1 MGIQNL
7 NRLLKEQCTDSLRL
21 ISLSEL
27 SGKKIAVDI
36 SIYLYKYTI
45 ENSLIEN
52 IYLMLSVFRYYN
64 IIPIFIFDGKPPTEK
79 KELLLQRLQKKKMA
93 QEEYNALQNKMVN
106 NDLIDEDEKQH
117 IISTMEQLK
126 KKFIYIDKHN
136 IETVKQLIHA
146 YGASYYDAPREADE
160 VCAKLF
166 LKGKVWACL
175 SEDMDMFA
183 YGVKRVIR
191 YFSLLNHTAVLY
203 NLKGILKTLEM
214 TQKEFRE
221 VCVLSG
227 TDYNI
232 NVKDYSEQYNSP
244 NLYEIIHYF
253 KRYKK
258 ECKEKEFYV
267 WLFENKDCNESL
279 QCINRNIN
287 DYTLFQK
294 IYNMFD
300 LLSMC
305 ENDDTVK
312 VFDNIVIE
320 NIDIQKKKLREILQ
334 RDGFVFPL
342 KDDIM

>member
-7 NRLLKEQCTDSLRL
+7 NKLLKEQCADSLRL
-21 ISLSEL
+21 IPLSEL

-79 KELLLQRLQKKKMA
+79 KELLLQRLQKKKVA
-93 QEEYNALQNKMVN
+93 QEEYNVLNNKMIN
-106 NDLIDEDEKQH
+106 NNLIDEDEKQH

-146 YGASYYDAPREADE
+146 YGASYYEAPREADE
-160 VCAKLF
+160 VCANLF

-232 NVKDYSEQYNSP
+232 HAKEYHECSSP
-244 NLYEIIHYF
+244 NLYEILHYF
-253 KRYKK
+253 KKYKK
-258 ECKEKEFYV
+258 ECNEKEFYT
-267 WLFENKDCNESL
+267 WLFENKDCNETL
-279 QCINRNIN
+279 QCIKIN
-287 DYTLFQK
+287 DYALFQK
-294 IYNMFD
+294 VCNMFD

-305 ENDDTVK
+305 ENDDTKK

-320 NIDIQKKKLREILQ
+320 ENYIQKKILREILQ
-334 RDGFVFPL
+334 KHGFIFPL
-342 KDDIM
+342 KDDNSI